1 MESEENLS
9 REKQDSEL
17 NISLENSSSIKNTPQ
32 KPLEKQ
38 NKSQSTINPENN
50 QKASNAQT
58 QSFIDI
64 ALKDLQL
71 SREQLEKELKELSQK
86 KVQIDKE
93 LKSSFTGQSDAMA
106 RKV

>member
-9 REKQDSEL
+9 REKQNSKQ
-17 NISLENSSSIKNTPQ
+17 NISGDNSSSIRNTSQ

-38 NKSQSTINPENN
+38 TNSKSVISDKNN

-58 QSFIDI
+58 QPFIDI

-71 SREQLEKELKELSQK
+71 SREQLEKELEELSQK
-86 KVQIDKE
+86 KVQIETD
-93 LKSSFTGQSDAMA
+93 LKKYRQ
-106 RKV
+106 